1 APLRRG
7 GVAAPR
13 ARADRQRAAAH
24 AGGPAGRAPL
34 LAPLAR
40 HRRGAAHAVEGL
52 AVMHR
57 RRSFEVFTLSFLD
70 TICCGF
76 GAMILL
82 LVLTEVGKPAA
93 LEESRKHLGGQVR
106 LLEEQLNI
114 IRGQTDE
121 LNRELVGSRETLER
135 ERGKL
140 SSLAGDL
147 SRIRGRYAGSRED
160 AAVTNIIER
169 QLVAG
174 QEALTEEMQRLIAQR
189 AQSPRTAD
197 IGGIPLDSEYVIF
210 IIDTSSSMTSNHW
223 EVNLGVVEELL
234 SLYPHVRG
242 LQVMNDQGTYMY
254 EGTRGRWLSTRPSSA
269 RTSTSAPRSGAPSVR
284 PIPSP
289 AWWKRC
295 AATGRP
301 TSGSPSSC
309 SAMSSPAIPS
319 SRRSTRSALSTSPG
333 PTAGG
338 RFAFTPS
345 GSPRGRT
352 FHRLQICAFPP

>member
-1 APLRRG
+1 HDADTGRQQLPGPDFQHSGAAARAGRLARGLGHGGPRAGHAGARDARPGRRHQPLQRLCRRARLEPAARPDRADHRRPADAGQDPGIAPLRELRRADAPLRRG
-7 GVAAPR
+7 AVAAPR

-40 HRRGAAHAVEGL
+40 HRRYAAHAVEGL

-93 LEESRKHLGGQVR
+93 LEESRKHLDGEVR

-140 SSLAGDL
+140 S
-147 SRIRGRYAGSRED
+147 
-160 AAVTNIIER
+160 
-169 QLVAG
+169 
-174 QEALTEEMQRLIAQR
+174 
-189 AQSPRTAD
+189 
-197 IGGIPLDSEYVIF
+197 
-210 IIDTSSSMTSNHW
+210 
-223 EVNLGVVEELL
+223 NLGVVEELL
-234 SLYPHVRG
+234 SLYPHVQG

-254 EGTRGRWLSTRPSSA
+254 EGTRGRWLPDTPEQRKDIRERA
-269 RTSTSAPRSGAPSVR
+269 RKWRAFSQSNPVPGMVEAVRRYWAPD
-284 PIPSP
+284 
-289 AWWKRC
+289 KRV
-295 AATGRP
+295 AV
-301 TSGSPSSC
+301 
-309 SAMSSPAIPS
+309 
-319 SRRSTRSALSTSPG
+319 
-333 PTAGG
+333 
-338 RFAFTPS
+338 F
-345 GSPRGRT
+345 
-352 FHRLQICAFPP
+352 